1 MNRYFL
7 QQLTTLF
14 VGLLLFTLHS
24 CGLKYV
30 APPTNEDL
38 ENTRRTAIEESY
50 SQTFISRNKQYKPLT
65 YGELIVV
72 KPNSYRRLDSL
83 YTRKY
88 ALAQIGSSDEA
99 LEQRIEVQKMNALND
114 TNPIIYVE
122 NHWYELQNDS
132 TSEFVIDEIRLTK
145 ENKII
150 SVEQLNYFEVTKEWR
165 VWARKYM
172 IEDYFVSFYAAASD
186 QEIDFYTAYKEM
198 ASTME
203 GREKQFFIDH
213 TLKIMQL
220 ANKNT
225 TLSAEILL
233 KKLTEQALSTANPG
247 INLSG
252 FTYTVERIM
261 QVQDGLDD
269 FLYYKVSVLSATM
282 EVPLVFKYDYYLR
295 VVQ

>member
-7 QQLTTLF
+7 QQWTTLF
-14 VGLLLFTLHS
+14 VGLTVIMLHS
-24 CGLKYV
+24 CGLKYA
-30 APPTNEDL
+30 APPTSEDL
-38 ENTRRTAIEESY
+38 ENTRRAAIEESY
-50 SQTFISRNKQYKPLT
+50 SQTFIARKKEYKPLT

-72 KPNSYRRLDSL
+72 KPNSYRKLDSL

-99 LEQRIEVQKMNALND
+99 LEQRIEVQKINVLND

-150 SVEQLNYFEVTKEWR
+150 SVEQLNYFEVSKDWR

-172 IEDYFVSFYAAASD
+172 IEDYFVSYYAAASD

-203 GREKQFFIDH
+203 GREKQIFIDH

-252 FTYTVERIM
+252 FTYKVERIM

-269 FLYYKVSVLSATM
+269 FLYYQVSVHSETI
-282 EVPLVFKYDYYLR
+282 ESPLVFKYDYYLR